1 MQNASPAF
9 GFLTQN
15 LSLTCYYILVFHIPS
30 EMGKKGIR
38 IRYVDFL
45 ILQSKL
51 KCTADMN

>member
-9 GFLTQN
+9 QFLTQN

-45 ILQSKL
+45 TLQSKL